1 MFKLSACIQYTEII
15 QWPKQKNDF
24 TYDISGM
31 VIGPTFTGREEEG
44 LDVHTKEPTY
54 LPVRVHQAQESLI
67 REEGGES
74 SFRPPSLSQ

>member
-1 MFKLSACIQYTEII
+1 
-15 QWPKQKNDF
+15 
-24 TYDISGM
+24 M
-31 VIGPTFTGREEEG
+31 VIGPIFTGREEEG

-74 SFRPPSLSQ
+74 SFQPPSLSQ